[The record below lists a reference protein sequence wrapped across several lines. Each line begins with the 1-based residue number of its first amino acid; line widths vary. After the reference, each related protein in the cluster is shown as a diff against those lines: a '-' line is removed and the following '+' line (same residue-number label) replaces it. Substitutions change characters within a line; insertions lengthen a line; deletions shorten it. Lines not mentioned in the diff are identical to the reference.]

1 MNWLL
6 PIPVLLPLF
15 SAGLALLAF
24 RRPRL
29 QQLISLLTLIVVLA
43 VGISLLIA
51 TNAAPV
57 VLDIGNWA
65 APIGV
70 TLIADRLSALMLVVS
85 QIVTLAVLSYSV
97 AQNLTDSDPDVP
109 IVIFHPT
116 YLILVAG
123 VSNAFLTGDL
133 FNLYVGFEILL
144 AASFVLITL
153 GGTQGRT
160 RSGTV
165 YVVIS
170 LVSSLIFLIGIA
182 YAYAATGTVNLAQ
195 LALRLREISPS
206 ASLIIEFTLLVAFGI
221 KAAVFP
227 LSAWLPDSY
236 PTAPAPVTAVFAGL
250 LTKVGIYALIRLEV
264 LLFPGHET
272 DLLLA
277 IVGIATMLVG
287 ILGAVAQDDIRR
299 ILSFTL
305 VSHIGFM
312 IWGLALQS
320 VAGIAATIYYAAHHI
335 LVQAGLFL
343 LVGLIERYRGTAS
356 LRHLG
361 GLLRERPL
369 LSVMF
374 LLASLNLIGIP
385 PFSGFI
391 GKLGLTQAS
400 VTVASIPAWSLL
412 AAGMVTSFLT
422 LYVVVKVWNFAFWQ
436 PEDDQNVIDR
446 EITLEMSQ
454 RQQRAY
460 QRRERQ
466 QLSIAEQSEL
476 LQLTTRTEAEQNT
489 SGTNWLM
496 YGAASGLLIIM
507 LGMSVFAG
515 TIYQYAQ
522 SAAFDQTTR
531 YTYIHSV
538 IGEDGRGKGIS
549 KHLRE
554 KAPQYLQEWSKQWQ
568 KSVSEGD
575 EEK

>member
-29 QQLISLLTLIVVLA
+29 QQLISLATLIAVLG
-43 VGISLLIA
+43 VGISLLAA
-51 TNAAPV
+51 TDEAPV

-70 TLIADRLSALMLVVS
+70 TLIADRLSALMLVIS

-97 AQNLTDSDPDVP
+97 AQNLNDDSPDVP
-109 IVIFHPT
+109 VAIFHPT

-153 GGTQGRT
+153 GGTRGRT
-160 RSGTV
+160 RSGTI

-195 LALRLREISPS
+195 LAMRLREISPS
-206 ASLIIEFTLLVAFGI
+206 AALIIELTLLVAFGI

-227 LSAWLPDSY
+227 LAAWLPDSY

-277 IVGIATMLVG
+277 VAGVATMIVG

-320 VAGIAATIYYAAHHI
+320 LDGIAATIFYAAHHI

-361 GLLRERPL
+361 GLLREYPL

-385 PFSGFI
+385 PLTGFI
-391 GKLGLTQAS
+391 GKLGLAQAS
-400 VTVASIPAWSLL
+400 VTVASPAAWSLL
-412 AAGMVTSFLT
+412 TAGMVTSFLT
-422 LYVVVKVWNFAFWQ
+422 LYVVVKVWNYAFWQ
-436 PEDDQNVIDR
+436 SEDDHYVIDR
-446 EITLEMSQ
+446 DITSEMSQ

-460 QRRERQ
+460 QRRVLQ
-466 QLSIAEQSEL
+466 QRSIADQSDQ
-476 LQLTTRTEAEQNT
+476 LQLWSRTKAEQEMN
-489 SGTNWLM
+489 GTNWLM
-496 YGAASGLLIIM
+496 YGAVFGLLVVM

-515 TIYQYAQ
+515 PIYQYAQ

-531 YTYIHSV
+531 YTYIHAV
-538 IGEDGRGKGIS
+538 IKENGRGTGTS
-549 KHLRE
+549 QE
-554 KAPQYLQEWSKQWQ
+554 AVEDAPEYLQKWSEVWLKNL
-568 KSVSEGD
+568 SEVG
-575 EEK
+575 E